1 MLGKLL
7 GAGGDI
13 SVVTQT
19 GIGASAGAFALQSND
34 SMNIDCSFIA
44 EWRGKLRRF
53 LSPLAPGTRHRD
65 IADRLTLG
73 TGRWFLERP
82 EFEGWIRSAEDGD
95 SRVLCCVGNPGVGK
109 TGLAYVIQLNE
120 FEKRTD
126 SNLN

>member
-1 MLGKLL
+1 MIETNLL
-7 GAGGDI
+7 CFLAK
-13 SVVTQT
+13 
-19 GIGASAGAFALQSND
+19 
-34 SMNIDCSFIA
+34 
-44 EWRGKLRRF
+44 WRGELRRF

-82 EFEGWIRSAEDGD
+82 EFESWIRSGEEGD
-95 SRVLCCVGNPGVGK
+95 SRVLCCVGNPGAGK